1 MGQAKAVAQQAA
13 VPWTAPIMKLTEF
26 VASPSRGGRCLLQ
39 VRELAAK
46 ARANKLQPHE
56 FTGGSF
62 TISNLGMFNVDRF
75 CAIINPAPGA
85 PPASACRLLDPSAA
99 MSDVSRAHLC
109 YSRCLAM
116 SICYQRHRRCM

>member
-1 MGQAKAVAQQAA
+1 M
-13 VPWTAPIMKLTEF
+13 
-26 VASPSRGGRCLLQ
+26 LQ

-75 CAIINPAPGA
+75 CAIINPPQV
-85 PPASACRLLDPSAA
+85 R
-99 MSDVSRAHLC
+99 HLP
-109 YSRCLAM
+109 
-116 SICYQRHRRCM
+116 

>member
-13 VPWTAPIMKLTEF
+13 VPWTAPIMQADII
-26 VASPSRGGRCLLQ
+26 VASLSRGGRCLLQ

-62 TISNLGMFNVDRF
+62 TISNLGMFKVDRF
-75 CAIINPAPGA
+75 CAIINPPQVLPLPQLAGC
-85 PPASACRLLDPSAA
+85 STLQLL
-99 MSDVSRAHLC
+99 C
-109 YSRCLAM
+109 
-116 SICYQRHRRCM
+116 QT

>member
-1 MGQAKAVAQQAA
+1 MGCARDIATACISKAHCRVACLWLCWQMMRC
-13 VPWTAPIMKLTEF
+13 TA
-26 VASPSRGGRCLLQ
+26 Q

-75 CAIINPAPGA
+75 CAIINPPQVLVLLQCLLG
-85 PPASACRLLDPSAA
+85 PSHDLERSRSAL
-99 MSDVSRAHLC
+99 
-109 YSRCLAM
+109 
-116 SICYQRHRRCM
+116 